1 MPLPLAAI
9 AAGTQIAGNVAG
21 PILQGVQNR
30 KNRKFAK
37 EMYQMQRNDALADW
51 HMQNEYNSPA
61 AQMKRYTD
69 AGLNPNLIYG
79 QSNEAA
85 AVRSTSADVP
95 DGKAPEIKTDGI
107 LAYQAVQMQQAQLD
121 NVRQAIEVAKQEQL
135 LKAAQ
140 TAKVVTETDTGSFEL
155 DMKQSLKDVS
165 LEAARTNLEQQL
177 QSLDNSRL
185 AFDKTVT
192 DIGAV
197 RATTQSTLDANE
209 RAAISQPVTIQEALE
224 RILTMRLQ
232 RSKTELEKR
241 QIEAQVDQLKQDTHL
256 KSFEEVLKATGTA
269 ESPFFIKTLMRML
282 ENLRN
287 KSQGKS
293 TRK

>member
-1 MPLPLAAI
+1 MYE
-9 AAGTQIAGNVAG
+9 
-21 PILQGVQNR
+21 LQRQH
-30 KNRKFAK
+30 
-37 EMYQMQRNDALADW
+37 ALADW

-79 QSNEAA
+79 QSNEAP
-85 AVRSTSADVP
+85 AVRSTSADTP
-95 DGKAPEIKTDGI
+95 DGKAPDIRTDGI
-107 LAYQAVQMQQAQLD
+107 LAYQGVQLQQANLD
-121 NVRQAIEVAKQEQL
+121 NVRAAIEVSKQEQL

-140 TAKVVTETDTGSFEL
+140 TAKVAQETATGSFEL
-155 DMKQSLKDVS
+155 DMKDQLRDVS
-165 LEAARTNLEQQL
+165 LEAARVNLEQQM

-185 AFDKTVT
+185 SFDKTVA

-197 RATTQSTLDANE
+197 RATTQSTLDSNE

-232 RSKTELEKR
+232 RSKTEMEKQQIQAQIAELR
-241 QIEAQVDQLKQDTHL
+241 QTTHL
-256 KSFEEVLKATGTA
+256 KSFDEVLKATGTA